1 MRLKNTVI
9 CSAMGWRGASGGGGV
24 TQQGWLNHCSMLDN
38 IRAGGGGGGGMV
50 ESGRKRRR
58 VDSEEGKG
66 ELGTEGPSGVR

>member
-1 MRLKNTVI
+1 MRLKTTVL
-9 CSAMGWRGASGGGGV
+9 SALGWRGASGGGV